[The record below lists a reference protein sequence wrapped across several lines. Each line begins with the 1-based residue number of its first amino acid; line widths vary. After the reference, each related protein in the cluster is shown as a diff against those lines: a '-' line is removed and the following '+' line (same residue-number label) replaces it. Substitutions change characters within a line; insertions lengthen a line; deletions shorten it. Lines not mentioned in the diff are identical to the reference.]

1 MGIYVLKRLLG
12 AIPTLVIASLLVFAF
27 IHLIPGDPASV
38 MLGDMAD
45 AEDIAALR
53 TELGLDR
60 PIWQQYLLWVSHVV
74 QGDLGTS
81 IYFQEPVLRVIG
93 EGAETS
99 AFLALFTMILIIT
112 IGIPAGIISASFHG
126 TRIDQ
131 GLSGLTMLFASVP
144 TFWLGLYL
152 IFTVA
157 VGLDLLPTSGFPS
170 VLESGE
176 FANLQYLILPAI
188 TLSAPNSALVIRL
201 VRAGMLDVMREDYVR
216 TARAK
221 GIAEHAVILKHVFRN
236 ALIGVVA
243 TLGFTFVGL
252 VSEAV
257 VTETVFALP
266 GIGRLVVQSI
276 LRRDY
281 PVIQGIILVIIL
293 FYIVVNLVVDIVT
306 TYLDPRVKLQ

>member
-1 MGIYVLKRLLG
+1 MGIYILKRLLA
-12 AIPTLVIASLLVFAF
+12 AIPTLLIAALLVFSF
-27 IHLIPGDPASV
+27 IHLIPGEPAAV
-38 MLGDMAD
+38 MLGDMASV
-45 AEDIAALR
+45 EDVAALR
-53 TELGLDR
+53 AQMGLDR
-60 PIWQQYLLWVSHVV
+60 PLWEQFFLWLGNAV

-81 IYFQEPVLRVIG
+81 IYFQEPVLSVIG

-99 AFLALFTMILIIT
+99 LFLAFLTMLLIVLIS
-112 IGIPAGIISASFHG
+112 IPAGIISAKKHG
-126 TRIDQ
+126 TPVDQ
-131 GLSGLTMLFASVP
+131 TLSGLTMLFASIP

-152 IFTVA
+152 IFTIS
-157 VGLDLLPTSGFPS
+157 VGLRLLPTSGFPS
-170 VLESGE
+170 VLESGDLS
-176 FANLQYLILPAI
+176 NLRYLILPAI
-188 TLSAPNSALVIRL
+188 TLAAPNSALVIRL
-201 VRAGMLDVMREDYVR
+201 VRAGMMDTMREDYVR

-221 GIAEHAVILKHVFRN
+221 GLGEWAVTIKHVFRN

-281 PVIQGIILVIIL
+281 PVIQGVILVVMV
-293 FYIVVNLVVDIVT
+293 FYIVVNLLVDIAT
-306 TYLDPRVKLQ
+306 TYLDPRVKAQ

>member
-1 MGIYVLKRLLG
+1 MGTVVLKRLLS
-12 AIPTLVIASLLVFAF
+12 AIPTLAIASLLVFSF
-27 IHLIPGDPASV
+27 VHLIPGDPASV

-45 AEDIAALR
+45 AEEIEALR
-53 TELGLDR
+53 RQMGLDR
-60 PIWQQYLLWVSHVV
+60 PIWEQYLVWLGKAL
-74 QGDLGTS
+74 QGDLGNS
-81 IYFQEPVLRVIG
+81 IYFQEPVLGVIA

-99 AFLALFTMILIIT
+99 LFLALFTMVLIVL
-112 IGIPAGIISASFHG
+112 IGIPAGILSAAFHG
-126 TRIDQ
+126 TKVDQ
-131 GLSGLTMLFASVP
+131 SVSGLAMLFASIP

-152 IFTVA
+152 IFTFA
-157 VGLDLLPTSGFPS
+157 VGFGLLPTSGFPS

-176 FANLQYLILPAI
+176 LANFKYLILPAI
-188 TLSAPNSALVIRL
+188 TLAAPNSALVVRL
-201 VRAGMLDVMREDYVR
+201 VRAGMLDTMREDFVR
-216 TARAK
+216 TARSK
-221 GIAEHAVILKHVFRN
+221 GLAEWAVIIKHVFRN

-281 PVIQGIILVIIL
+281 PVIQGIILVIIV
-293 FYIVVNLVVDIVT
+293 FYIMINLIVDLT
-306 TYLDPRVKLQ
+306 TSRLDPRMKQQ

>member
-12 AIPTLVIASLLVFAF
+12 AVPTLVIASLLVFAF

-60 PIWQQYLLWVSHVV
+60 PIWEQYLLWVSRVL
-74 QGDLGTS
+74 QGDLGSS

-99 AFLALFTMILIIT
+99 AFLALFTMILIIA
-112 IGIPAGIISASFHG
+112 IGIPAGIVSASFHG

-131 GLSGLTMLFASVP
+131 SLSGLTMLFASIP
-144 TFWLGLYL
+144 TFWLGLYQ
-152 IFTVA
+152 IFTVS

-170 VLESGE
+170 VLESGDLS
-176 FANLQYLILPAI
+176 NLQYLILPAI

-201 VRAGMLDVMREDYVR
+201 VRAGMLDVMREDYVH

-221 GIAEHAVILKHVFRN
+221 GIAEHAVILRHVFRN

>member
-1 MGIYVLKRLLG
+1 M
-12 AIPTLVIASLLVFAF
+12 
-27 IHLIPGDPASV
+27 
-38 MLGDMAD
+38 
-45 AEDIAALR
+45 
-53 TELGLDR
+53 
-60 PIWQQYLLWVSHVV
+60 
-74 QGDLGTS
+74 
-81 IYFQEPVLRVIG
+81 
-93 EGAETS
+93 
-99 AFLALFTMILIIT
+99 
-112 IGIPAGIISASFHG
+112 
-126 TRIDQ
+126 
-131 GLSGLTMLFASVP
+131 
-144 TFWLGLYL
+144 
-152 IFTVA
+152 
-157 VGLDLLPTSGFPS
+157 
-170 VLESGE
+170 LESGDLS
-176 FANLQYLILPAI
+176 NLRYLILPAI

-221 GIAEHAVILKHVFRN
+221 GIAEHAVILRHVFRN

-243 TLGFTFVGL
+243 TFGFTFVGL

>member
-27 IHLIPGDPASV
+27 IHLTPGDPASV

-45 AEDIAALR
+45 AEEIETLR
-53 TELGLDR
+53 RELGLDR
-60 PIWQQYLLWVSHVV
+60 PIWEQYLVWVSHVV

-99 AFLALFTMILIIT
+99 AFLALFTMILVIA
-112 IGIPAGIISASFHG
+112 IGIPAGIVAASFHG
-126 TRIDQ
+126 THVDQ
-131 GLSGLTMLFASVP
+131 TLSGLTMLFASIP

-157 VGLDLLPTSGFPS
+157 VSLDLLPTSGFPS
-170 VLESGE
+170 VLESGD
-176 FANLQYLILPAI
+176 FSNLQYLILPAI

-221 GIAEHAVILKHVFRN
+221 GIAEHAVILRHVFRN

-293 FYIVVNLVVDIVT
+293 FYIVVNLIVDIVT

>member
-1 MGIYVLKRLLG
+1 MGTYVLKRFLA
-12 AIPTLVIASLLVFAF
+12 AIPTLLIAAVLVFSF

-45 AEDIAALR
+45 TEEIEALR
-53 TELGLDR
+53 RQLGLDR
-60 PIWQQYLLWVSHVV
+60 PLWEQFFLWFGNAL
-74 QGDLGTS
+74 QGDLGNS
-81 IYFQEPVLRVIG
+81 IYFQEPVLSVIA

-99 AFLALFTMILIIT
+99 LFLALLTMLLIIC
-112 IGIPAGIISASFHG
+112 IGIPIGIISAAKHG
-126 TRIDQ
+126 TRVDQ
-131 GLSGLTMLFASVP
+131 TLSGLAMLFASIP

-152 IFTVA
+152 IFTIS
-157 VGLDLLPTSGFPS
+157 VGLRLLPTSGFPS
-170 VLESGE
+170 VLESGDLS
-176 FANLQYLILPAI
+176 NLKYLILPAL
-188 TLSAPNSALVIRL
+188 TLAAPNSALVIRL
-201 VRAGMLDVMREDYVR
+201 VRAGMMDTMREDFVR

-221 GIAEHAVILKHVFRN
+221 GIGEWAVIIKHVFRN

-281 PVIQGIILVIIL
+281 PVIQGIIIVVIV
-293 FYIVVNLVVDIVT
+293 FYIVVNLIVDIVT
-306 TYLDPRVKLQ
+306 TYLDPRVKAR

>member
-12 AIPTLVIASLLVFAF
+12 AIPTLIIASLLVFAF

-53 TELGLDR
+53 TALGLDR
-60 PIWQQYLLWVSHVV
+60 PMWEQYLLWVSHVLR
-74 QGDLGTS
+74 GDLGTS

-99 AFLALFTMILIIT
+99 AFLALFTMILIIA
-112 IGIPAGIISASFHG
+112 IGIPAGIVAASFHG
-126 TRIDQ
+126 TRVDQ
-131 GLSGLTMLFASVP
+131 SLSGLTMLFASIP

-170 VLESGE
+170 VLESGDLS
-176 FANLQYLILPAI
+176 NLRYLILPAV

-221 GIAEHAVILKHVFRN
+221 GIAEHAVILRHVFRN

>member
-12 AIPTLVIASLLVFAF
+12 AVPTLVIASILVFAF

-45 AEDIAALR
+45 TEEIEALR
-53 TELGLDR
+53 RALGLDR
-60 PIWQQYLLWVSHVV
+60 PIWEQYLLWVSRVL

-81 IYFQEPVLRVIG
+81 IFFQEPVLGVIG

-99 AFLALFTMILIIT
+99 AFLALFTMILIVV
-112 IGIPAGIISASFHG
+112 IGIPAGIVSASFHG

-131 GLSGLTMLFASVP
+131 SLSGLTMLFASIP

-157 VGLDLLPTSGFPS
+157 VGLGLLPTSGFPS
-170 VLESGE
+170 VLESGDLS
-176 FANLQYLILPAI
+176 NLRYLILPAI

-281 PVIQGIILVIIL
+281 PVIQGIILVIIV

>member
-1 MGIYVLKRLLG
+1 MGIYILKRLLA
-12 AIPTLVIASLLVFAF
+12 AIPTLLIAALLVFSF
-27 IHLIPGDPASV
+27 IHLIPGEPAAV
-38 MLGDMAD
+38 MLGDMASV
-45 AEDIAALR
+45 EDIAALR
-53 TELGLDR
+53 AQMGLDR
-60 PIWQQYLLWVSHVV
+60 PLWEQFFLWLGNAV

-81 IYFQEPVLRVIG
+81 IYFQEPVLSVIG

-99 AFLALFTMILIIT
+99 LFLALLTMLLIVLIS
-112 IGIPAGIISASFHG
+112 IPAGIISAKKHG
-126 TRIDQ
+126 TPVDQ
-131 GLSGLTMLFASVP
+131 TLSGLTMLFASIP

-152 IFTVA
+152 IFTIS
-157 VGLDLLPTSGFPS
+157 VGLRLLPTSGFPS
-170 VLESGE
+170 VLESGDLS
-176 FANLQYLILPAI
+176 NLRYLILPAI
-188 TLSAPNSALVIRL
+188 TLAAPNSALVIRL
-201 VRAGMLDVMREDYVR
+201 VRAGMMDTMREDYVR

-221 GIAEHAVILKHVFRN
+221 GLGEWAVTIKHVFRN

-281 PVIQGIILVIIL
+281 PVIQGVILVVMV
-293 FYIVVNLVVDIVT
+293 FYILVNLLVDIVT
-306 TYLDPRVKLQ
+306 TYLDPRVKAQ

>member
-12 AIPTLVIASLLVFAF
+12 AIPTLVIASLLVFTF

-45 AEDIAALR
+45 ADEITALR

-60 PIWQQYLLWVSHVV
+60 PIWEQYLLWVARVLH
-74 QGDLGTS
+74 GDFGTS

-99 AFLALFTMILIIT
+99 AFLALFTMILILV
-112 IGIPAGIISASFHG
+112 IGIPAGIVAASYHG

-131 GLSGLTMLFASVP
+131 ALSGLTMLFASIP

-157 VGLDLLPTSGFPS
+157 VGLGLLPTSGFPS
-170 VLESGE
+170 VLESGDLS
-176 FANLQYLILPAI
+176 NLRYLILPAI

-221 GIAEHAVILKHVFRN
+221 GIAEHAVILRHVFRN